1 VARRGS
7 SAAQGTAAGGTS
19 DDRLPQAQRRGWGRN
34 CQPTKRRKRRRPF
47 FRCTYSR
54 KRGQP
59 LDGTHLCVCERTH
72 VRTRTQ
78 RRRRGVAPHTR
89 VHEARLSC
97 GHSFSSQERSGS
109 KPPGR
114 ARGPCV
120 APCRATFGD
129 SATRGRRAPLALPQ
143 APRPLA
149 LEPGH
154 GPAAATPA
162 AAATAG
168 TRLPPATRARADGAA
183 LPDPTQ
189 GALGGQSQKNCQLP
203 EECASPVQVAD

>member
-1 VARRGS
+1 MRPLVARLGS

-129 SATRGRRAPLALPQ
+129 SATRPPRASGSAPGAAPSGSRTR
-143 APRPLA
+143 PRPCRCHTRGG
-149 LEPGH
+149 GH
-154 GPAAATPA
+154 GRHTFAIFFSVFSVPCFLRL
-162 AAATAG
+162 
-168 TRLPPATRARADGAA
+168 TRSAI
-183 LPDPTQ
+183 
-189 GALGGQSQKNCQLP
+189 
-203 EECASPVQVAD
+203 AS